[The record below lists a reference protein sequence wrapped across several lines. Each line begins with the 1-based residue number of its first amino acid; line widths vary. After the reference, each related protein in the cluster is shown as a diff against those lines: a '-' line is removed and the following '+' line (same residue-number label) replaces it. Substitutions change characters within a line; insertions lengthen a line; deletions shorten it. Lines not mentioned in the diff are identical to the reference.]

1 MLLDVADE
9 LVLVDELD
17 AAHDAC
23 AARYHLEVRKEGKKR
38 VWFDGLKQVIVSLI

>member
-17 AAHDAC
+17 AAHDAR
-23 AARYHLEVRKEGKKR
+23 ATGNHLSSRRE
-38 VWFDGLKQVIVSLI
+38 